1 MSEEAF
7 LSPPPLSRARV
18 APRDARARS
27 RAALSRA
34 WVSLRARARARRR
47 APPQVYV
54 NFGIARRFAQLQR
67 SFGGGSVPSSAAY
80 EDAASVLPAAQV
92 TAVLEAEGWRAPPAA
107 HPKAS
112 GGGAIVAPG
121 RLTHAPGEGR
131 DAAEDGGA
139 APGGFGALANSFGG
153 DTLSERVRAPRRASR
168 RAVARRAKRER
179 ERRESAR
186 REDAP
191 KTHNKLLHTTV

>member
-1 MSEEAF
+1 M
-7 LSPPPLSRARV
+7 
-18 APRDARARS
+18 
-27 RAALSRA
+27 
-34 WVSLRARARARRR
+34 
-47 APPQVYV
+47 YV

-168 RAVARRAKRER
+168 VARSRVARSER
-179 ERRESAR
+179 ERGERAR
-186 REDAP
+186 GARMHQ
-191 KTHNKLLHTTV
+191 KHTTKLLHTTV